1 MAAPKQIVSRVES
14 LRAEIRRHDRLYFVE
29 NAPEISDQAYDALM
43 RELRELEAAHP
54 ELVTPDSPSQ
64 RVGEQPLEGFEH
76 VRHALPMLSVDNTYS
91 PEEVREFDARVR
103 KLAGDR
109 EHDYLVDPKI
119 DGVAVSLR
127 YEKGLLVL
135 GATRGDGETGDDI
148 TQNVRTLRGVPLKL
162 DGSGWPEV
170 LELRGEVY
178 WPRSAFDETNR
189 KRIAAGEEP
198 FKNPRNAT
206 AGTLKQ
212 LDPRLVAERGLRF
225 SAHGLGIVQPMPRG
239 IGRQSAFFAR
249 LREWA
254 VPTSPH
260 ARVFKGIEPVVA
272 FIAEWDARRRSLDY
286 ETDGL
291 VIKIDELAL
300 RDELGI
306 TSKSPRWCIAYKFA
320 AEQAVT
326 KLLSV
331 DYQVGKLGTITPV
344 ANLDPVELAGT
355 TVRRASLHNFEQV
368 KRLDLHIG
376 DFVTVEKA
384 GEIIPQVVGVDAPR
398 RAADAAVIEPPT
410 ACPECG
416 GDVAQDEGGVYL
428 RCQNPSC
435 PAQLVERLRFYCGR
449 DQMDIE
455 GAGEKFVAAVVAAGL
470 VKSLPDLYTL
480 EREDLLKLERMGEK
494 SVDSLLA
501 GIEASKA
508 RPLARVLAALNIR
521 HVGLSTAEDLAEHFH
536 DIDAIAAASAE
547 QLQAVEGIGVEVAK
561 SVAAWFGSD
570 SGRETIRRLREV
582 GLTMTQPRKQVAA
595 DSPLVGK
602 TVVVTG
608 TLAKYSR
615 SEIEQKIKDLGG
627 KVSGSVSKKTSF
639 VVAGADAGSK
649 LEKARSLGVEVL
661 DEAAFDRMIGNT

>member
-1 MAAPKQIVSRVES
+1 MAAAKNIVARVES

-29 NAPEISDQAYDALM
+29 NAPEISDGAYDALM
-43 RELRELEAAHP
+43 RELRELEAAYP
-54 ELVTPDSPSQ
+54 ELVTADSPSQ

-76 VRHALPMLSVDNTYS
+76 VTHALPMLSVDNTYS
-91 PEEVREFDARVR
+91 PEEVREFDLRVR
-103 KLAGDR
+103 KIVGDR
-109 EHDYLVDPKI
+109 EHEYLVDPKI

-162 DGSGWPEV
+162 DGSGWPDV
-170 LELRGEVY
+170 LEVRGEVY
-178 WPRSAFDETNR
+178 WPRSAFEATNR
-189 KRIAAGEEP
+189 KRTAAGEEP

-225 SAHGLGIVQPMPRG
+225 SAHGLGLVQPMPSG
-239 IGRQSAFFAR
+239 VARQSEFFAR

-260 ARVFKGIEPVVA
+260 ARLFKGIEPVIA
-272 FIAEWDARRRSLDY
+272 FIAEWDTRRRSLDY

-320 AEQAVT
+320 AEQSVT
-326 KLLSV
+326 RLLSV
-331 DYQVGKLGTITPV
+331 AYQVGKLGTITPV
-344 ANLDPVELAGT
+344 ANLEPVELAGT

-368 KRLDLHIG
+368 KRLGLHVG

-384 GEIIPQVVGVDAPR
+384 GEIIPQVVGVDAAR
-398 RAADAAVIEPPT
+398 RPEDAAVIEPPT

-416 GDVAQDEGGVYL
+416 GEVAQDEGGVYL
-428 RCQNPSC
+428 RCLNPSC
-435 PAQLVERLRFYCGR
+435 PAQLVERLRFFCGR

-470 VKSLPDLYTL
+470 VKALPDLYTL
-480 EREDLLKLERMGEK
+480 KREDLLTLERMGEK
-494 SVDSLLA
+494 SVDALLA
-501 GIEASKA
+501 GIEASKT
-508 RPLARVLAALNIR
+508 RPLSRVLAALNVR
-521 HVGLSTAEDLAEHFH
+521 HVGLSTAEDLAEYFH
-536 DIDAIAAASAE
+536 TIDAIAAASEE

-561 SVAAWFGSD
+561 SVAAWFASD

-582 GLTMTQPRKQVAA
+582 GLTMTQPRKQIAA
-595 DSPLVGK
+595 DSPLAGK

-615 SEIEQKIKDLGG
+615 SEIERKIKDLGG

-649 LEKARSLGVEVL
+649 LEKARGLGVEVL
-661 DEAAFDRMIGNT
+661 DEAAFDRLIGDD